1 LACKA
6 HRFLRGLAWGGA
18 LLLGTV
24 LLATGLTSC
33 AAPSFT
39 YVADSG
45 NNTYFKVPYGWRQ
58 ISPADLCTVLRVGSG
73 STSCPTGWVVAYEA
87 DHKPTAHDFLSGTL
101 AQPFVFAEVA
111 PYTSQ
116 TGGPLTDDTL
126 RDYFLPVTVSAR
138 SGAALTFPLTS
149 FKQLRDDTLSLGGG
163 VHGVRE
169 TFDYTYPGLAADT
182 FDEVILANAAGTT
195 VYFMV
200 VHCTT
205 SCYGQDKTAI
215 NDVMS
220 SFTVRS

>member
-1 LACKA
+1 LAYRA
-6 HRFLRGLAWGGA
+6 HRFLTGRAWGYA
-18 LLLGTV
+18 LLLGAV

-39 YVADSG
+39 YVSDS
-45 NNTYFKVPYGWRQ
+45 NNKTYFKVPYGWRQ
-58 ISPADLCTVLRVGSG
+58 ISPTELCTVLRAGSG
-73 STSCPTGWVVAYEA
+73 STSCPTGWLVAYEG
-87 DHKPTAHDFLSGTL
+87 DRKPTAHDFLSGTL

-116 TGGPLTDDTL
+116 TGTPPTDDTL
-126 RDYFLPVTVSAR
+126 RDFFLPVTSSAR
-138 SGAALTFPLTS
+138 SGASLTFPLTG
-149 FKQLRDDTLSLGGG
+149 FKQLRDDTLTLGGG

-182 FDEVILANAAGTT
+182 FDEVALANAGGTT

-200 VHCTT
+200 LHCTK
-205 SCYGQDKTAI
+205 SCYGQDQTAI